1 VKRGWLLPRL
11 LLLLLP
17 VSVLLL
23 ITPAFSF
30 AQSENEPVARVIIF
44 YSPTCPHCYVVLH
57 DHMPG
62 IQARYG
68 SQLETRLYNIAE
80 PEGLY
85 AYQALHDQFPQLP
98 GGVPQAYIANHLLVG
113 SAQIPEE
120 LPQLIDACLAQGGC
134 DWSFTFTSGETQPAP
149 AASHDAET
157 VFLAYCYDPSC
168 VECDRVSYELD
179 HLESQ
184 FPNLQIARFN
194 IFDDAPTIEA
204 MCRRYDVPAANRLQ
218 APSVF
223 IGDVYLSP
231 DEINLTRL
239 TALIEEMSVAGSAQP
254 WAELDDAALGTA
266 TQNITE
272 RFAGWGVL
280 AIVGAGLLDG
290 VNPCAFATIIFFIS
304 YLAISGRTGNQIIM
318 VGSAFTFAVF
328 LTYTALGLGLST
340 LVEELGGSSVVGRVI
355 YGATALV
362 CVLFAGLSLWDYRKI
377 RQGKLTEIAL
387 QLPKSLKKRIHATIR
402 KRTRVKGFI
411 GAAFIAG
418 MLVSLF
424 ELACTGQVYLPTI
437 VFMTSVTEWRTT
449 AIAYLILY
457 NLMFVIPLIAV
468 FAVAYYGASSDNLTA
483 YFQTHVGA
491 VKLLTAALFGALA
504 LWLMYIL
511 QIG

>member
-1 VKRGWLLPRL
+1 
-11 LLLLLP
+11 
-17 VSVLLL
+17 
-23 ITPAFSF
+23 
-30 AQSENEPVARVIIF
+30 
-44 YSPTCPHCYVVLH
+44 
-57 DHMPG
+57 MPG

-68 SQLETRLYNIAE
+68 SQLEVRLYNIAE
-80 PEGLY
+80 PQGLY
-85 AYQALHDQFPQLP
+85 AFQAIHEQFPQLP
-98 GGVPQAYIANHLLVG
+98 GGVPQAYIANHVLVG

-120 LPQLIDACLAQGGC
+120 LPQLIDACLQQGGC
-134 DWSFTFTSGETQPAP
+134 DWSFVFTSGEAQPAP
-149 AASHDAET
+149 VASNDAET

-194 IFDDAPTIEA
+194 IFDDTATIEA
-204 MCRRYDVPAANRLQ
+204 MCERYDVPAANRLQ
-218 APSVF
+218 APSIFV
-223 IGDVYLSP
+223 GDVYLSP

-239 TALIEEMSVAGSAQP
+239 TSLIEDMSVAGSAQP
-254 WAELDDAALGTA
+254 WADLDDAALGTA
-266 TQNITE
+266 TQNVIE

-290 VNPCAFATIIFFIS
+290 VNPCAFTTIIFFIS
-304 YLAISGRTGNQIIM
+304 YLAISGRTGKQIIM
-318 VGSAFTFAVF
+318 VGSAFTLAVF

-340 LVEELGGSSVVGRVI
+340 LVEAFGGSSAIGRII
-355 YGATALV
+355 YGGTALV
-362 CVLFAGLSLWDYRKI
+362 CVLFAGLSLWDYWKI

-402 KRTRVKGFI
+402 KRSRVRGFI
-411 GAAFIAG
+411 GSAFIAG
-418 MLVSLF
+418 MLVSVF

-457 NLMFVIPLIAV
+457 NVMFVLPLIAV
-468 FAVAYYGASSDNLTA
+468 FTVAYYGTNHDSLTT
-483 YFQTHVGA
+483 YFQAHVGA

-504 LWLMYIL
+504 LWLGYIL
-511 QIG
+511 LMG